1 MYNVDRTTKNQ
12 RWKYNTLIWR
22 IIVTFVFC
30 LQASERCHGMA
41 LSSYM
46 LKPVQ
51 RIPSYRLLLIGEL
64 NFLLLRAMIKFF
76 FAWIFYDG
84 FFFPDYLKH
93 LPKDSEESKDTEG
106 NLKDFSQSYIIVF
119 CILFNCIIMYM
130 KRLYASYWLKTSA
143 FSFHSHIFCF
153 LKLGG
158 KEACI

>member
-1 MYNVDRTTKNQ
+1 MSEVATHINESIFICSRESFIKSSVNRSDEWKSRKLITASYRLMYNVDRTTKNQ

-64 NFLLLRAMIKFF
+64 NFLLLRVMIKFF
-76 FAWIFYDG
+76 FCLNILWWFL
-84 FFFPDYLKH
+84 FPRL
-93 LPKDSEESKDTEG
+93 SQAFAEG
-106 NLKDFSQSYIIVF
+106 LRGIKGH
-119 CILFNCIIMYM
+119 
-130 KRLYASYWLKTSA
+130 RR
-143 FSFHSHIFCF
+143 
-153 LKLGG
+153 
-158 KEACI
+158 

>member
-1 MYNVDRTTKNQ
+1 MPYDVEKIFTCSRESFIKSSVNRSDEWKSRKLITASYQLMYNVDRTTKDQ
-12 RWKYNTLIWR
+12 RWKYNTSIWR

-64 NFLLLRAMIKFF
+64 SFLLLRAMIKFF

-84 FFFPDYLKH
+84 FF
-93 LPKDSEESKDTEG
+93 
-106 NLKDFSQSYIIVF
+106 SQTISSICRRTQRNQRTQKVI
-119 CILFNCIIMYM
+119 
-130 KRLYASYWLKTSA
+130 
-143 FSFHSHIFCF
+143 
-153 LKLGG
+153 
-158 KEACI
+158 

>member
-1 MYNVDRTTKNQ
+1 MYNVDKTTKNQ

-64 NFLLLRAMIKFF
+64 SFLLLRAMIKFF

-84 FFFPDYLKH
+84 FFPQTISSICRRTQRNQRTQKVI
-93 LPKDSEESKDTEG
+93 
-106 NLKDFSQSYIIVF
+106 FSQSYIIVF